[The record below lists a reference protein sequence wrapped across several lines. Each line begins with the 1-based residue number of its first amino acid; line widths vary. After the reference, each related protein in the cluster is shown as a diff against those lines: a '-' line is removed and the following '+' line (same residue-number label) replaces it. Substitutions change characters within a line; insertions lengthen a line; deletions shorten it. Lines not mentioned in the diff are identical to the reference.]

1 MSRMDPTLSY
11 PIPFPNWRKIL
22 PLAWHLSPDLPTQAS
37 PGMDWILLSAH
48 YILWTCFLLLTGLC
62 TICTCDATHRGE
74 DWRYEYD
81 PSTLRR
87 RVKMLRYEYERAPPS
102 PRGMNVTQPNFTRMR
117 ALCAEP
123 NMRMWTCLA
132 FLRWPPSSNS
142 SLCDPLSLIKCSKY
156 F

>member
-1 MSRMDPTLSY
+1 MDGPY
-11 PIPFPNWRKIL
+11 PIP
-22 PLAWHLSPDLPTQAS
+22 SPIEERFHPWLGICHRTCLLKEAQV
-37 PGMDWILLSAH
+37 WILLSAH
-48 YILWTCFLLLTGLC
+48 HILWTCYLVPAGLC
-62 TICTCDATHRGE
+62 TICTCDAAHRGE

-117 ALCAEP
+117 ALCAES

-142 SLCDPLSLIKCSKY
+142 SLWNPLSLTKSSNDE
-156 F
+156 